1 MLFNSFSFWLFYFF
15 VFTIYWKL
23 SHKNQNSLLLI
34 SSYFFYGMWDW
45 HFLFL
50 IFSST
55 SIDYFL
61 GKEIYQA
68 KSIQKKK
75 IFLFS
80 SIFANLSILGFFKY
94 YNFFSLELNNLF
106 VSIGISSMLP
116 TLDIILPVGIS
127 FYTFQTMSYSIDIFR
142 NEIKP
147 IKSFKDYALYVSFFP
162 QLVAGP
168 IERSSRL
175 IPQVVNKR
183 HWKENYILDGLY
195 LIFYG
200 LFLKIVIADNMA
212 PIVNHIFAQETST
225 LSGLEI
231 LLGVYAFAFQIYGD
245 FAGYSAIA
253 RGIAKWLGF
262 DLMVNFRM
270 PYFATSPSDFWRRWH
285 ISLSSWFR
293 DYVYIPLGGNR
304 KGEARS
310 HLNLIVTMFLSGLW
324 HGAAWTYI
332 LWGLIHG
339 LFLSIHKLF
348 NQVFTFKLSPD
359 SKIFKL
365 VSIFIMFQIVSLGW
379 LFFRAD
385 NISQALTFL
394 SYVPTNLTI
403 TPFAIGIISIFS
415 FYILPLVSYEWWV
428 EKKEDLMILPKSGLV
443 IQTIFYT
450 YVLLLLF
457 FFPSPTAHEFIYFQF

>member
-1 MLFNSFSFWLFYFF
+1 MLFNSFTFWLFYFF
-15 VFTIYWKL
+15 VFLFYWKVQ
-23 SHKNQNSLLLI
+23 HKNQNTLLLI
-34 SSYFFYGMWDW
+34 ASYFFYGMWDW

-50 IFSST
+50 IFAST
-55 SIDYFL
+55 SIDFFL
-61 GKEIYQA
+61 GEKIYQA
-68 KSIQKKK
+68 QTKKEK
-75 IFLFS
+75 KFFLIS
-80 SIFANLSILGFFKY
+80 SIIANLSILGFFKY

-106 VSIGISSMLP
+106 ISLGISSMLP

-127 FYTFQTMSYSIDIFR
+127 FYTFQTMSYSIDIYR
-142 NEIKP
+142 SDIKP

-175 IPQVVNKR
+175 IPQVIHKR
-183 HWKENYILDGLY
+183 KWKEAYVLEGLY

-200 LFLKIVIADNMA
+200 LFLKIVVADNMA
-212 PIVNHIFAQETST
+212 PIVNHIFAQDMAT
-225 LSGLEI
+225 LSGFEV

-270 PYFATSPSDFWRRWH
+270 PYFASSPSDFWKRWH

-304 KGEARS
+304 KGETRS
-310 HLNLIVTMFLSGLW
+310 HFNLMTTMLLSGLW

-332 LWGLIHG
+332 VWGLLHG
-339 LFLSIHKLF
+339 IFLSLHKVYVLLKLPLLSKSSKLMHLF
-348 NQVFTFKLSPD
+348 SVIL
-359 SKIFKL
+359 
-365 VSIFIMFQIVSLGW
+365 MFQVVSLGW

-385 NISQALTFL
+385 SFSQAIEFL
-394 SYVPTNLTI
+394 ILIPENFTV
-403 TPFAIGIISIFS
+403 TPFSLGVLSILS
-415 FYILPLVSYEWWV
+415 FYVLPLLAYEFWV
-428 EKKEDLMILPKSGLV
+428 EKKELMILPKSGLL
-443 IQTIFYT
+443 IQSIFYF
-450 YVLLLLF
+450 YVLLVLLI
-457 FFPSPTAHEFIYFQF
+457 FPSPTAHEFIYFQF

>member
-1 MLFNSFSFWLFYFF
+1 MLFNSFAFWLFYFF
-15 VFTIYWKL
+15 VFVFYWKVQ
-23 SHKNQNSLLLI
+23 HKHQNTLLLI
-34 SSYFFYGMWDW
+34 ASYFFYGMWDW

-50 IFSST
+50 IFAST
-55 SIDYFL
+55 SIDFFL
-61 GKEIYQA
+61 GERIYQ
-68 KSIQKKK
+68 SRKKK
-75 IFLFS
+75 KKKLFLIS
-80 SIFANLSILGFFKY
+80 SIITNLSILGFFKY

-106 VSIGISSMLP
+106 ISLGISSMLP

-127 FYTFQTMSYSIDIFR
+127 FYTFQTMSYSIDIYR

-147 IKSFKDYALYVSFFP
+147 IRSFKDYALYVSFFP

-175 IPQVVNKR
+175 IPQVIHKR
-183 HWKENYILDGLY
+183 EWKENYILEGLY

-212 PIVNHIFAQETST
+212 PIVNHIFFQDLST
-225 LSGLEI
+225 LSGFEI

-262 DLMVNFRM
+262 DLMVNFKM
-270 PYFATSPSDFWRRWH
+270 PYFANSPSDFWQRWH

-304 KGEARS
+304 KGETRS
-310 HLNLIVTMFLSGLW
+310 HLNLIITMFLSGLW

-332 LWGLIHG
+332 LWGLLHG
-339 LFLSIHKLF
+339 AVLSLHKIYISLNF
-348 NQVFTFKLSPD
+348 PVLRKD
-359 SKIFKL
+359 SKLMHFFSVVL
-365 VSIFIMFQIVSLGW
+365 MFQIVSLGW

-385 NISQALTFL
+385 SFTQAINLLTCIPSNF
-394 SYVPTNLTI
+394 VI
-403 TPFAIGIISIFS
+403 TPFSLGLVSIMS
-415 FYILPLVSYEWWV
+415 FYILPLLVYEYWV
-428 EKKEDLMILPKSGLV
+428 EKTGLMILPKSSLFV
-443 IQTIFYT
+443 QSSFYT
-450 YVLLLLF
+450 YVLLLLT